1 MHAPRIPSARR
12 RGASDGLGRGGGP
25 DQVVEI
31 PYHEHRGEP
40 LWLELQDFVEA
51 VRSAR
56 LPLVDGHAGVAA
68 LALCQRILEAAKQD

>member
-1 MHAPRIPSARR
+1 M
-12 RGASDGLGRGGGP
+12 
-25 DQVVEI
+25 VEI

>member
-1 MHAPRIPSARR
+1 
-12 RGASDGLGRGGGP
+12 
-25 DQVVEI
+25 VVEI

-51 VRSAR
+51 ICSAR

-68 LALCQRILEAAKQD
+68 LPLCQPIREAAKQD

>member
-1 MHAPRIPSARR
+1 
-12 RGASDGLGRGGGP
+12 
-25 DQVVEI
+25 VVEI